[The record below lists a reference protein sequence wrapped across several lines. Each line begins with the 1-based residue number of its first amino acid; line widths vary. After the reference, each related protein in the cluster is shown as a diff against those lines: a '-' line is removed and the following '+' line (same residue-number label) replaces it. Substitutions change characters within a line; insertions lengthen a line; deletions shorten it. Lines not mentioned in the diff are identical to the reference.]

1 MRSIAASYDR
11 GLIIDEICGYWA
23 PYSCMLSPWREQLSI
38 MSPHQYKKFNRDL
51 VFIFNE
57 SEEAKTPVKKKTPK
71 KTQEYYLN
79 YTSSYSF

>member
-1 MRSIAASYDR
+1 
-11 GLIIDEICGYWA
+11 LIIDERLGPLQLYVIPVARATVY
-23 PYSCMLSPWREQLSI
+23 YVSPMI
-38 MSPHQYKKFNRDL
+38 QYKKFNRDL

-79 YTSSYSF
+79 YTSSYSL